1 MQRTNGCCKSAHVRA
16 KCSSRSAIGALFEQG
31 PFDGKQGQ
39 AGSRRSRPTGK
50 ANSGSPSR
58 TSCGGSAKQAGETR
72 RSTSF
77 RSSSRT
83 AASVRKRS
91 ASGVQRGAN
100 FRGQFLPGKF
110 HLRPPESAAPIPVET
125 PAKAVTSPSLVR
137 ATEASDSVAGE
148 KLPEAPAAVPDVVVQ
163 RLAPAPLPISLF
175 RRHSPHR
182 PKLPTPAVIA
192 CGILTESQAAVSR
205 GLQAL
210 GDELACYARRSMETL
225 ACTAIDTLSVKT
237 WSDAVAVNSRLA
249 RTSFDQ
255 WVDSAAKVSELG
267 IKLANDAAK
276 PLLAKMGVAWRPVP
290 PG

>member
-1 MQRTNGCCKSAHVRA
+1 MESKGRRVV
-16 KCSSRSAIGALFEQG
+16 GA
-31 PFDGKQGQ
+31 
-39 AGSRRSRPTGK
+39 AARPT
-50 ANSGSPSR
+50 
-58 TSCGGSAKQAGETR
+58 KQIPAAPAEPR
-72 RSTSF
+72 
-77 RSSSRT
+77 
-83 AASVRKRS
+83 ASVPRSKPVKPVAAQPPTQRSEPPPPS
-91 ASGVQRGAN
+91 ASDRPAVSNG
-100 FRGQFLPGKF
+100 GQISAGQISAGQISP
-110 HLRPPESAAPIPVET
+110 RPPELAAPIAVET
-125 PAKAVTSPSLVR
+125 PAEAVASPSLVR
-137 ATEASDSVAGE
+137 TTEAPDAVSGE
-148 KLPEAPAAVPDVVVQ
+148 KLLEAAAAAPDVVVQ
-163 RLAPAPLPISLF
+163 PIAPAPSAVVP
-175 RRHSPHR
+175 
-182 PKLPTPAVIA
+182 PALAAPAKIA
-192 CGILTESQAAVSR
+192 DFSGDTCGMLTESQAALSR

>member
-1 MQRTNGCCKSAHVRA
+1 MRRFREA
-16 KCSSRSAIGALFEQG
+16 SRRNPSQHNLPLVLPNRRFRPQAIGQRC
-31 PFDGKQGQ
+31 PTRGKFP
-39 AGSRRSRPTGK
+39 R
-50 ANSGSPSR
+50 
-58 TSCGGSAKQAGETR
+58 
-72 RSTSF
+72 
-77 RSSSRT
+77 
-83 AASVRKRS
+83 
-91 ASGVQRGAN
+91 AN
-100 FRGQFLPGKF
+100 FCRANFTSA
-110 HLRPPESAAPIPVET
+110 PESAAPIPVET
-125 PAKAVTSPSLVR
+125 PAKAVASPSLVR
-137 ATEASDSVAGE
+137 ATEAPDAVAGE

-163 RLAPAPLPISLF
+163 RLAPAPSWTIVP
-175 RRHSPHR
+175 
-182 PKLPTPAVIA
+182 PTLAAPAKIA
-192 CGILTESQAAVSR
+192 DPSGDTCGILTESQAAVSR

>member
-1 MQRTNGCCKSAHVRA
+1 MESKGRRVVGAAAPPPKQIPAAPAEPRAAVPRSKPAKPVAAQPSA
-16 KCSSRSAIGALFEQG
+16 
-31 PFDGKQGQ
+31 
-39 AGSRRSRPTGK
+39 RP
-50 ANSGSPSR
+50 SEPPLP
-58 TSCGGSAKQAGETR
+58 
-72 RSTSF
+72 
-77 RSSSRT
+77 
-83 AASVRKRS
+83 S
-91 ASGVQRGAN
+91 ASDRPAVSNA
-100 FRGQFLPGKF
+100 GQISAGQISAGQISP
-110 HLRPPESAAPIPVET
+110 RPPEPIAPIPVEA
-125 PAKAVTSPSLVR
+125 PAKAVASPSLVR
-137 ATEASDSVAGE
+137 ATEASLSVAGE
-148 KLPEAPAAVPDVVVQ
+148 TLPEAPAAVPDVVVQ
-163 RLAPAPLPISLF
+163 RLAPAPSTVAPAPSAVV
-175 RRHSPHR
+175 P
-182 PKLPTPAVIA
+182 PTLAAPAKIA
-192 CGILTESQAAVSR
+192 DTSGDSCGILSKSQAAVSR

>member
-1 MQRTNGCCKSAHVRA
+1 M
-16 KCSSRSAIGALFEQG
+16 
-31 PFDGKQGQ
+31 
-39 AGSRRSRPTGK
+39 
-50 ANSGSPSR
+50 
-58 TSCGGSAKQAGETR
+58 
-72 RSTSF
+72 
-77 RSSSRT
+77 
-83 AASVRKRS
+83 
-91 ASGVQRGAN
+91 
-100 FRGQFLPGKF
+100 
-110 HLRPPESAAPIPVET
+110 AAPIAVET
-125 PAKAVTSPSLVR
+125 PAEAVASPSLVSETK
-137 ATEASDSVAGE
+137 APDAVSGE
-148 KLPEAPAAVPDVVVQ
+148 KLLEAAAAVPDVVVQ
-163 RLAPAPLPISLF
+163 RLPPAPSAVVPPAIAAPA
-175 RRHSPHR
+175 
-182 PKLPTPAVIA
+182 KIA
-192 CGILTESQAAVSR
+192 DSSGDTCGMLTESQAALSR